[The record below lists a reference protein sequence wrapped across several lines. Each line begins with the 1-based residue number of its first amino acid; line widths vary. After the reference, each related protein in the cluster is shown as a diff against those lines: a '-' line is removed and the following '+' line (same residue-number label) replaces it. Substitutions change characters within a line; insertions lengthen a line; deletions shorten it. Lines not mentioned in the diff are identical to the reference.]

1 MLRIVVTGGGGQLAT
16 AIARRAMTSE
26 HSYHFVS
33 SHEVDICDTEALRR
47 ALEGVDI
54 VINTAAYTDVEAAE
68 EQASEAHSVNVIGVR
83 NIATLCLQMG
93 IRLIHISTDYVFG
106 GDSERREPY
115 AESDAV
121 APINVYGRTKAEGE
135 IEALKAPEAIVVRT
149 SWLYAPWGKNFYRT
163 IRRLA
168 ESQTEIRV
176 VDDQRGRPTSA
187 LSLADMLVTIIELG
201 TYRRMSGT
209 YHFSDCG
216 EATWYDFAT
225 EIVRKTS
232 GGRCSVVACRSEERP
247 SKASRPR
254 YSVLATDRIVDECG
268 IELRSWQERLSE
280 VIEYTTNE

>member
-1 MLRIVVTGGGGQLAT
+1 MLRIVITGGGGQLAT

-47 ALEGVDI
+47 AHEGVDI

-135 IEALKAPEAIVVRT
+135 IEALKAPGAIVVRT

-168 ESQTEIRV
+168 ESLTEIRV

-201 TYRRMSGT
+201 TYTRMSGT

-254 YSVLATDRIVDECG
+254 YSVLTTDRIVDECG